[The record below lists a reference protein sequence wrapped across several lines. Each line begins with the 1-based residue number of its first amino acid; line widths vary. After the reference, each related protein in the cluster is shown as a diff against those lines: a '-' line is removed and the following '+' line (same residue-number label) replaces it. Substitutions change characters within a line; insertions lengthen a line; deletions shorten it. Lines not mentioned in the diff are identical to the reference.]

1 MRRIELAPGQVFEE
15 KMLNRVGAFN
25 ADALVAATNIVEDV
39 RKRGDEA
46 LREYTAKFDGVEMEE
61 FRVSQEAIDEAIAK
75 VDPKV
80 AAAIQKA
87 ASQIRDFHERQK
99 QQGWFT
105 MREDGALVGAKVEPL
120 DSVGIYV
127 PGGRALYPSSVLMNA
142 IPASVAGVK
151 RIVCVTPP
159 TKDGSLDSAILE
171 ACRVA
176 GVTEIYAVGGAQAIG
191 ALAYGTKSIKPVDKI
206 TGPGNAFVAAA
217 KKLVSGDVGID
228 MIAGPSEVCVV
239 ADETAL
245 PELVAIDLMAQA
257 EHDPLASCYLVTFSS
272 EYADAV
278 EAAIEKQIAM
288 GKLTAR
294 DRILSL
300 LDKNSFHEYDLF
312 VKHDGRDF
320 GMDKKDLPGDGV
332 VTGTGTIFGAPVCI
346 YAQDFTVAGGSLGL
360 QHARKITKIMDHAL
374 KMKCPIIG
382 INDSGGARIQE
393 GVGALAG
400 YGEIFYR
407 NTIASGVIPQ
417 ISLILGPCAGGAVYS
432 PALTDFV
439 FVVENISK
447 MFITGPNV
455 IKTVLGEDI
464 SMEDLGGARVH
475 AETTGNAHFYAQSEQ
490 ECFEQ
495 VKRLVSF
502 IPWNNQERAKVVES
516 KEPAAVMN
524 IEDVV
529 PADPKQPYDVRNVI
543 KCIVDDSDFLEVQE
557 LWAANIVIGFG
568 RMGGETVGF
577 VANQPMVLAGVL
589 DCDSADKAARF
600 IRFCDSFNI
609 PIITLEDM
617 PGYLPGVDQEHAGV
631 IRHGAKVLYA
641 YSEATVPKITVILR
655 KAYGGGYI
663 AMNSRHLGA
672 DFMFAWPSAE
682 IAVMGP
688 EGAAN
693 IIFRK
698 EIMEAED
705 QNAMR
710 QEKVKEYIEKFANP
724 YVAASKGF
732 IDSVIEPKETRSLL
746 LHALKLSVLK
756 EEYRPAKKHGLPPF

>member
-1 MRRIELAPGQVFEE
+1 MTDLS
-15 KMLNRVGAFN
+15 K
-25 ADALVAATNIVEDV
+25 NIQ
-39 RKRGDEA
+39 A
-46 LREYTAKFDGVEMEE
+46 LREKKAVVEM
-61 FRVSQEAIDEAIAK
+61 
-75 VDPKV
+75 
-80 AAAIQKA
+80 
-87 ASQIRDFHERQK
+87 
-99 QQGWFT
+99 
-105 MREDGALVGAKVEPL
+105 
-120 DSVGIYV
+120 
-127 PGGRALYPSSVLMNA
+127 GG
-142 IPASVAGVK
+142 G
-151 RIVCVTPP
+151 
-159 TKDGSLDSAILE
+159 
-171 ACRVA
+171 
-176 GVTEIYAVGGAQAIG
+176 
-191 ALAYGTKSIKPVDKI
+191 
-206 TGPGNAFVAAA
+206 
-217 KKLVSGDVGID
+217 
-228 MIAGPSEVCVV
+228 
-239 ADETAL
+239 
-245 PELVAIDLMAQA
+245 
-257 EHDPLASCYLVTFSS
+257 
-272 EYADAV
+272 

-288 GKLTAR
+288 GKMTAR

-475 AETTGNAHFYAQSEQ
+475 AEITGNAHFYAKSEQ
-490 ECFEQ
+490 ECFDQ

-502 IPWNNQERAKVVES
+502 IPWNNQERAKMVEP
-516 KEPAAVMN
+516 KEPTAMLN
-524 IEDVV
+524 IEEIV
-529 PADPKQPYDVRNVI
+529 PADPKQPYDVRDVI
-543 KCIVDDSDFLEVQE
+543 KCIVDDSDFLEVQQM
-557 LWAANIVIGFG
+557 WAANIVIGFG
-568 RMGGETVGF
+568 
-577 VANQPMVLAGVL
+577 
-589 DCDSADKAARF
+589 
-600 IRFCDSFNI
+600 SFNI

-698 EIMEAED
+698 EIMAAED
-705 QNAMR
+705 QEAMR

-724 YVAASKGF
+724 YVAASRGF

-746 LHALKLSVLK
+746 LHALKLSILK